1 VALEEFDRIEPTL
14 GPLAGL
20 PPADEPGAP
29 PPVTRE
35 PPRETR
41 PPGLFL
47 LALTPLIVAANGLL
61 ALASASQEL
70 RDTGTL
76 VQIVGYVGGYALL
89 VPIAVLLVFLLGER
103 FRNSRSAL
111 QVFSWTSVLGIALSI
126 QSILLRT

>member
-47 LALTPLIVAANGLL
+47 LAFTPLIVAANGLL

-76 VQIVGYVGGYALL
+76 VEIVGYVGGYALFA
-89 VPIAVLLVFLLGER
+89 PIAVLLVFLLGER
-103 FRNSRSAL
+103 FRNARSAL
-111 QVFSWTSVLGIALSI
+111 QVFSWTSALGIALSI

>member
-1 VALEEFDRIEPTL
+1 MALEEFDRIEPTL

-41 PPGLFL
+41 LPGLFL

-76 VQIVGYVGGYALL
+76 VEIAGYVGGYALL

-103 FRNSRSAL
+103 FRNARSAL